1 MVQCRPSGRRLFVL
15 PRACNAVIWQ
25 VLTGPRSQ
33 TRHRSR
39 AVRPLRPHLQPKL
52 RHSMPSNLCSASP
65 FARSPI
71 ERSMLNIQYNTEIN
85 MKKQIVAINFWNLCE
100 VAFPL
105 LRQALTESG
114 ENYVGLNSEVP
125 QVMPLQPIDFRPGR
139 PGLGEVHGKGMA

>member
-1 MVQCRPSGRRLFVL
+1 
-15 PRACNAVIWQ
+15 
-25 VLTGPRSQ
+25 
-33 TRHRSR
+33 
-39 AVRPLRPHLQPKL
+39 
-52 RHSMPSNLCSASP
+52 
-65 FARSPI
+65 
-71 ERSMLNIQYNTEIN
+71 